1 MRLQVIWANLI
12 VNVKSFY
19 REKAAVFFTI
29 AFPIMLIL
37 LFGAIFSNTSEIV
50 FDLHVQDM
58 DGTNSSA
65 ELVKSLELDGTFII
79 TSVDPGENATT
90 YANDNGVNLVLIIP
104 DGYEDALVQRTV
116 YHNMSSS
123 VQFTYIQDPS
133 ASAVQTKLQ
142 IIDSVI
148 NGMNQG
154 LSGSAPFIV
163 VTSESIYTKEYS
175 YIDFFAPGIIAM
187 SVMTSSL
194 FGAVNINAELRQK
207 GVLRKLSTT
216 PITQTEWILSN
227 IMYQIIL
234 AFIST
239 SAILLV
245 AYGAFGVHFNLNGWL
260 LVFVILDVFAFA
272 GIGMLLTRLAKEAES
287 AAAAA
292 NAVMF
297 PMMFLSG
304 SFFQLEMMPSFLQ
317 TLARFLPLYYVNEG
331 LRASMVSLK
340 WDYVYSH
347 AAVIAVFAGVMFV
360 LGIIFTSWKE
370 D

>member
-1 MRLQVIWANLI
+1 MRAEVIWANLV
-12 VNVKSFY
+12 VNVKSFF

-37 LFGAIFSNTSEIV
+37 LFGSIFSNTSEIV
-50 FDLHVQDM
+50 FDLHIQDL
-58 DGTNSSA
+58 DQSTSSA
-65 ELVKSLELDGTFII
+65 ELAETLGLNGTFIV
-79 TSVDPGENATT
+79 TMVEPGVDAEQYAT
-90 YANDNGVNLVLIIP
+90 DNGVNLVMIIP
-104 DGYEDALVQRTV
+104 DGYEDALVQRTAFQ
-116 YHNMSSS
+116 NMSAT
-123 VQFTYIQDPS
+123 VHFTYIQDPS
-133 ASAVQTKLQ
+133 SSVVQTKLQ
-142 IIDSVI
+142 IIDSVLS
-148 NGMNQG
+148 GMNQQ
-154 LSGSAPFIV
+154 LSGSAPFITV
-163 VTSESIYTKEYS
+163 SSQSIYTEEYS

-216 PITQTEWILSN
+216 PITRTEWILSN
-227 IMYQIIL
+227 ILYQIIL

-239 SAILLV
+239 VAIILV
-245 AYGAFGVHFNLNGWL
+245 ATAAFGVHFNLNGWL

-304 SFFQLEMMPSFLQ
+304 SFFQLEMMPGFLQ
-317 TLARFLPLYYVNEG
+317 SLARFLPLYYVNEG
-331 LRASMVSLK
+331 LRASMVSLQ
-340 WDYVYSH
+340 WGDVYVN
-347 AAVIAVFAGVMFV
+347 AGVIAVFAGVMFV
-360 LGIIFTSWKE
+360 LGILFTSWKE

>member
-1 MRLQVIWANLI
+1 LDDSTA
-12 VNVKSFY
+12 
-19 REKAAVFFTI
+19 
-29 AFPIMLIL
+29 
-37 LFGAIFSNTSEIV
+37 
-50 FDLHVQDM
+50 
-58 DGTNSSA
+58 SA
-65 ELVKSLELDGTFII
+65 ELIDALELNGTFKI
-79 TSVDPGENATT
+79 TLVDAGADPVQ
-90 YANDNGVNLVLIIP
+90 YANDNSVNLVMIIP
-104 DGYEDALVQRTV
+104 DGYEAALYQRTV
-116 YHNMSSS
+116 LQNMSASI
-123 VQFTYIQDPS
+123 QFTYIQDPS

-148 NGMNQG
+148 GGMNQQ
-154 LSGSAPFIV
+154 LSGSDPFITV
-163 VTSESIYTKEYS
+163 ERHSIYTKEYS

-227 IMYQIIL
+227 ILYQIIL

-239 SAILLV
+239 AAIILV
-245 AYGAFGVHFNLNGWL
+245 AVAAFGVHFNLNGWL
-260 LVFVILDVFAFA
+260 AVFVILDVFAFA

-304 SFFQLEMMPSFLQ
+304 SFFQLEMMPGFLQ

-331 LRASMVSLK
+331 LRCSMVSLK
-340 WDYVYSH
+340 WDLMYGH
-347 AAVIAVFAGVMFV
+347 MAVIAVFAGVMFV
-360 LGIIFTSWKE
+360 LGVIFTSWKE